1 MLFVGDDW
9 AEGHHD
15 IEIMDA
21 SGRALVKARLPEG
34 VEGIGLLHSL
44 IAEQV
49 VPDADPE
56 QVLIGI
62 ETDRGP
68 WVAALVAAG
77 YRVFVVNP
85 RQTFRFRERFSP
97 SGAKSDA
104 ADAHVL
110 ADMVRTDSHQLRPV
124 ADDSDLAEA
133 IKLLA
138 RAHQSMIWDRQR
150 LVARLRAQLR
160 DFYPAAL
167 AAFGEELAAGEALD
181 LLQHAP
187 DPDTAAKLSLAKITA
202 VLRRAGRCKIDERA
216 RKIRDELRSE
226 QLRLPVAVQ
235 QAYATTV
242 RSLVAMIA
250 TTVEQIDY
258 LERELA
264 ERFHEH
270 PDSAIYLSQ
279 PGIGVV
285 LGSRVLGE
293 FGDDPDRYAG
303 PKARKNYAGTSPV
316 TIASGCRST
325 VNARYVRNTRL
336 IDALMRQAMAALAGS
351 PGARVYYD
359 RQRARGL
366 PHNAALRHVS
376 NRLVGILHGC
386 LATHTIYDEATAWGH
401 HTAAVAA

>member
-1 MLFVGDDW
+1 
-9 AEGHHD
+9 
-15 IEIMDA
+15 
-21 SGRALVKARLPEG
+21 
-34 VEGIGLLHSL
+34 
-44 IAEQV
+44 
-49 VPDADPE
+49 
-56 QVLIGI
+56 
-62 ETDRGP
+62 
-68 WVAALVAAG
+68 VAALVAAG

-110 ADMVRTDSHQLRPV
+110 ADMVRTDSHQLRSV
-124 ADDSDLAEA
+124 AGDSDLAEA

-138 RAHQSMIWDRQR
+138 RAHQSLIWDRQR

-160 DFYPAAL
+160 DFFPAAL
-167 AAFGEELAAGEALD
+167 AAFGEELAAAEALD
-181 LLQHAP
+181 LLKQAP
-187 DPDTAAKLSLAKITA
+187 DPDKAMKLSLAKITTA
-202 VLRRAGRCKIDERA
+202 LRRAGRRKVDERA
-216 RKIRDELRSE
+216 RKIQDGLRSE
-226 QLRLPVAVQ
+226 QLRLPVTVQ
-235 QAYATTV
+235 RAYAMTV
-242 RSLVAMIA
+242 NSLVAMIA
-250 TTVEQIDY
+250 TTVEQIDH
-258 LERELA
+258 LEQELT

-351 PGARVYYD
+351 PGARAYYD

-366 PHNAALRHVS
+366 PHNAALRHVG
-376 NRLVGILHGC
+376 NRFVGILHGC
-386 LATHTIYDEATAWGH
+386 LATHTTYDETTAWSH
-401 HTAAVAA
+401 HTAVSAA

>member
-21 SGRALVKARLPEG
+21 SGRALLKARLPEG
-34 VEGIGLLHSL
+34 VEGIGQLHGL
-44 IAEQV
+44 IGERIGR
-49 VPDADPE
+49 DADPE

-104 ADAHVL
+104 GDAHAL
-110 ADMVRTDSHQLRPV
+110 ADMVRTDSHQLRQV
-124 ADDSDLAEA
+124 AGDSDLAEA

-150 LVARLRAQLR
+150 LVARLRAHLR
-160 DFYPAAL
+160 DFFPAAL
-167 AAFGEELAAGEALD
+167 AAFGEELAAAEALD
-181 LLQHAP
+181 LLGQAP
-187 DPDTAAKLSLAKITA
+187 DPDTAMKLSLAKITA
-202 VLRRAGRCKIDERA
+202 ALRHARRRKIDERA
-216 RKIRDELRSE
+216 RKIQDGLRSE
-226 QLRLPVAVQ
+226 QLRLPPTVQ
-235 QAYATTV
+235 RAYAVTV
-242 RSLVAMIA
+242 SSLVAMIT

-258 LERELA
+258 LEQELTGH
-264 ERFHEH
+264 FHEH
-270 PDSAIYLSQ
+270 PDRAVYLSQ

-293 FGDDPDRYAG
+293 FGDDQDRYAG
-303 PKARKNYAGTSPV
+303 PKARKNYAGTSPI
-316 TIASGCRST
+316 TIASGRRST
-325 VNARYVRNTRL
+325 VNARYVRNTKL

-351 PGARVYYD
+351 PGARAYYD

-366 PHNAALRHVS
+366 PHNAALWHVG

-386 LATHTIYDEATAWGH
+386 LATRSLYDEATAWGH
-401 HTAAVAA
+401 HTAAAAA